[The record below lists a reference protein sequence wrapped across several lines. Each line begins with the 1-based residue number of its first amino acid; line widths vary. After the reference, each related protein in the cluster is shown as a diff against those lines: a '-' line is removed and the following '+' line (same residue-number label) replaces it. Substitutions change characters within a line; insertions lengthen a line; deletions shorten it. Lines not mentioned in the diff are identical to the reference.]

1 MKMVCYSNK
10 LALLANYGGIILAIL
25 KSIIGDFL
33 STAQKHNAQF
43 LEHNSL
49 MSDLFLNSDNIYQ

>member
-1 MKMVCYSNK
+1 MPIMVAYFW
-10 LALLANYGGIILAIL
+10 AIL

-49 MSDLFLNSDNIYQ
+49 MPNVAYLLCIC

>member
-1 MKMVCYSNK
+1 M
-10 LALLANYGGIILAIL
+10 
-25 KSIIGDFL
+25 GDFF

-49 MSDLFLNSDNIYQ
+49 MPTYGAQILNIVFEHQEVVKFE

>member
-1 MKMVCYSNK
+1 MAWYSNK
-10 LALLANYGGIILAIL
+10 LAFLAVYGGIILAIL

-43 LEHNSL
+43 LEHNSD
-49 MSDLFLNSDNIYQ
+49 MPNY